1 LTPQSAIIPL
11 RDGYAHEAKVH
22 PGCDADHKPSTN
34 GLPTSIDGITRLSPI
49 RRSSMSAP
57 SSTKLPHLRIPDS
70 VSSFLARLVLAGLA
84 VMLLALTGHA

>member
-1 LTPQSAIIPL
+1 
-11 RDGYAHEAKVH
+11 
-22 PGCDADHKPSTN
+22 
-34 GLPTSIDGITRLSPI
+34 
-49 RRSSMSAP
+49 MSAP